1 MTAAD
6 ERRSRFRELHEQG
19 IFVMPNAWDAGS
31 ARLLAASGFAAI
43 ATTSA
48 GFAWSLG
55 VDDYRIERDQLV
67 EHVAALALATE
78 LPLSVDSQRCFG
90 DTPQAVA
97 ETVALL
103 AGAGAAGCSIEDF
116 DPDGGVIDDAG
127 HAAELVEAAAEAA
140 HRDGM
145 VLTARA
151 ENHLHGHDDLADTI
165 ERLKAYRAAGADVLY
180 APGLTDVI
188 EIARLVDAVA
198 APVNVLVLPGGPS
211 VGELRSLGVRRIS
224 TGSVLAGRAYATAL
238 ASARALLGEG
248 TYGAPRDGLSAADR
262 EAFG

>member
-1 MTAAD
+1 
-6 ERRSRFRELHEQG
+6 
-19 IFVMPNAWDAGS
+19 
-31 ARLLAASGFAAI
+31 
-43 ATTSA
+43 
-48 GFAWSLG
+48 
-55 VDDYRIERDQLV
+55 
-67 EHVAALALATE
+67 
-78 LPLSVDSQRCFG
+78 
-90 DTPQAVA
+90 
-97 ETVALL
+97 VALL